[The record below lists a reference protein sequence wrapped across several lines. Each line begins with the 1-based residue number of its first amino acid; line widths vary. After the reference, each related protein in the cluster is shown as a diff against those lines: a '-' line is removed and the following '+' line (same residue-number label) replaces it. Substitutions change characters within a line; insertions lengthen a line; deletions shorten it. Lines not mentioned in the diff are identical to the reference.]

1 MKRKLLHQEWN
12 RGMLLLHKFIKCKLF
27 FNSNLIDIELESSW
41 HRVSIFKYNKKRRS
55 KIVLL
60 FSMKTRSGEMEEER
74 YLYGIVGAKVILI
87 NGLQPSDIIVRVRD
101 QMNIELPRNN
111 GRCCIVL
118 YILGLCAVENKSAQ
132 FYS

>member
-1 MKRKLLHQEWN
+1 
-12 RGMLLLHKFIKCKLF
+12 
-27 FNSNLIDIELESSW
+27 
-41 HRVSIFKYNKKRRS
+41 
-55 KIVLL
+55 
-60 FSMKTRSGEMEEER
+60 MKTRSGEMEEER

-118 YILGLCAVENKSAQ
+118 YILGLSAVENKSAQ
-132 FYS
+132 FYF